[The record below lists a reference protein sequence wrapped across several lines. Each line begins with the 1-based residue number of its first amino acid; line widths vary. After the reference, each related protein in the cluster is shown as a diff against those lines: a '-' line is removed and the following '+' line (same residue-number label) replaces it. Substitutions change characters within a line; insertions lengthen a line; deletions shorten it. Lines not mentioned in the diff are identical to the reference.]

1 MFKVKKG
8 FNFFFIIM
16 SVFFQSLAGILG
28 KYAALSITNL
38 TFIGIFTNIFYIS
51 ALIFLVL
58 QVIVWQQALRHFPLS
73 VAYPCIS
80 LTNFIVLFSS
90 AVLFNEDVTVAN
102 LIGLIL
108 VTIGI
113 FMLFHNHEESP

>member
-73 VAYPCIS
+73 VAYPIMG
-80 LTNFIVLFSS
+80 LVNFVVLFFS
-90 AVLFNEDVTVAN
+90 AVLFQEGVTLANIVGLVLISVGIAVLSHEIGDVT
-102 LIGLIL
+102 
-108 VTIGI
+108 
-113 FMLFHNHEESP
+113 